1 MNYISLRK
9 LVGFALVAVLAV
21 VFGPSVAS
29 AHVGVGP
36 VHDVLHGME
45 HPLTGLDHLAAMLA
59 VGIWAAQLGGRS
71 LWVVPL
77 SFVSVMALGGALG
90 MTGVH
95 LPLVEPGIV
104 VSLIVLGI
112 LVATATRLPL
122 AVKRPDRGGV
132 CPCTWIR
139 TRCGDPIGNFRLH
152 VCGRLYLDDCR
163 DPRDRRWFWA
173 LYQGGTCIAT
183 TTIGWGSGCR
193 VRVVFDRWLVFAIVL
208 SWRHCY
214 GYVAQAADSAW
225 R

>member
-1 MNYISLRK
+1 MNYISMRK
-9 LVGFALVAVLAV
+9 LVGFALAAALAV

-71 LWVVPL
+71 LWGVPL

-90 MTGVH
+90 MTGVY

-122 AVKRPDRGGV
+122 ALSALIVGV
-132 CPCTWIR
+132 FALAHGYAHGAEIPSATSGFTYAAGFILMTVAIHATGVGFGLFTKGAHASQLQR
-139 TRCGDPIGNFRLH
+139 LAGAAVAACG
-152 VCGRLYLDDCR
+152 LYL
-163 DPRDRRWFWA
+163 
-173 LYQGGTCIAT
+173 
-183 TTIGWGSGCR
+183 
-193 VRVVFDRWLVFAIVL
+193 IV
-208 SWRHCY
+208 
-214 GYVAQAADSAW
+214 G
-225 R
+225 